1 MDFLN
6 ELSIR
11 NYPLYL
17 FGWVSLV
24 GFIASVILMSFSDTQ
39 VLGINAWIKP
49 AKFYLS
55 TVLFVWTMGWF
66 TGYLDRPKLITAY
79 NIVVISVLAF
89 ELIYISWQASLGQQ
103 SHFNINTQFN
113 ALMWSL
119 MGSTIS
125 IMTLFTA
132 VIGWFFFKDS
142 FPDLSPSY
150 LWGIRLGIITF
161 VIFAFEGGIMGAL
174 MSHTVGAEDGAT
186 GITFLNWSLSHGD
199 LRIAHFIGMHA
210 LQVLPVVGFYLMS
223 QPRGIWIAS
232 AVYFLLALFVLIKAL
247 QGIPLFRQGQ
257 FH

>member
-6 ELSIR
+6 ELSAR

-17 FGWVSLV
+17 FGWISII
-24 GFIASVILMSFSDTQ
+24 GFIASAALMYFSDTQ

-55 TVLFVWTMGWF
+55 TVFFVWTMGWF
-66 TGYLDRPKLITAY
+66 TGYLDRTTLITAY
-79 NIVVISVLAF
+79 NIVVIGVLAF
-89 ELIYISWQASLGQQ
+89 ELVYISWLASLGQQ
-103 SHFNINTQFN
+103 SHFNISTQFN

-125 IMTLFTA
+125 IITLFTA
-132 VIGWFFFKDS
+132 VIGWFFFIDS
-142 FPDLSPSY
+142 LPDLPSSY

-161 VIFAFEGGIMGAL
+161 VIFAFEGGIMGAQ
-174 MSHTVGAEDGAT
+174 MSHTVGGADGAA
-186 GITFLNWSLSHGD
+186 GLKFLNWSLSHGD

-210 LQVLPVVGFYLMS
+210 LQVLPLIGFYLVS
-223 QPRGIWIAS
+223 QPKSIWIVG
-232 AVYFLLALFVLIKAL
+232 AVYFLLALFVLIQAL

-257 FH
+257 LH